1 MKTAVV
7 YYSMSGNTQKTAEQI
22 ARRLQADL
30 VPLNPVKA
38 YPDKGI
44 RKFFFGGKSAMM
56 QETPAL
62 QPYAFDAARYGRV
75 LLGSP
80 VWAGN
85 VAPPLR
91 TFLKENRD
99 ALRGKRFAA
108 FRFRNAVV
116 TFAEFVCQGG
126 SGAEKALN
134 KIKEALDGAGLD
146 AALTL
151 NDPVPDPEK
160 EKQIAAFCDALA

>member
-1 MKTAVV
+1 MKTAIV
-7 YYSMSGNTQKTAEQI
+7 YYSMSGNTKLVAEQM
-22 ARRLQADL
+22 AAELNADL
-30 VPLNPVKA
+30 IPLIPKKA
-38 YPDKGI
+38 YPDSGFK
-44 RKFFFGGKSAMM
+44 KFFWGGKSAVMGDKPKL
-56 QETPAL
+56 E
-62 QPYAFDAARYGRV
+62 PYAFDVYSYDLV
-75 LLGSP
+75 ILGSP
-80 VWAGN
+80 VWAGTF
-85 VAPPLR
+85 APPLR

-108 FRFRNAVV
+108 
-116 TFAEFVCQGG
+116 FVCQGG

>member
-62 QPYAFDAARYGRV
+62 QPYAFDAARYDRV
-75 LLGSP
+75 
-80 VWAGN
+80 
-85 VAPPLR
+85 LR

-108 FRFRNAVV
+108 
-116 TFAEFVCQGG
+116 FVCQGG